1 MTEARKIATD
11 TPPVLERQVRELDAC
26 FEAFRREM
34 IRGMAPPATD
44 IELSPQDGR
53 ALVTLSTR
61 DRVTMT
67 DLAELLSTPLST
79 ATRMVERLI
88 HKGLAIRSRIEDDRR
103 VVHVELSAEGKK
115 LNQIFLERRREIAGT
130 MLAPLTHGEREIFIE
145 LMTKITR
152 PSPQE

>member
-1 MTEARKIATD
+1 MTEPSKAAIQ

-26 FEAFRREM
+26 FEAFRRDM
-34 IRGMAPPATD
+34 IRSMAPPATD
-44 IELSPQDGR
+44 VELSPHDGR
-53 ALVTLSTR
+53 ALVTLAGR
-61 DRVTMT
+61 GRVTMT
-67 DLAELLSTPLST
+67 DLAELLGTPLST

-103 VVHVELSAEGKK
+103 VVHVELSEEGKR

-152 PSPQE
+152 PRPQE

>member
-1 MTEARKIATD
+1 MAEPSKIASK

-26 FEAFRREM
+26 FEAFRRDM
-34 IRGMAPPATD
+34 IRSMAPPATD
-44 IELSPQDGR
+44 VELSPQDGR
-53 ALVTLSTR
+53 ALVTLG
-61 DRVTMT
+61 DRGRMTMT
-67 DLAELLSTPLST
+67 DFAELLGAPLST

-88 HKGLAIRSRIEDDRR
+88 HKGLATRSRIEDDRR
-103 VVHVELSAEGKK
+103 VVHVELSDEGKK